1 MIEINVPGGKNLQ
14 LEYLIL
20 DYNGTVAVDGKPIKG
35 VKECLDT
42 LAEKL
47 KIYVVTADTFGGAK
61 TELDGFHCELIVI
74 PPENQDRAK
83 RDLVERLGADRT
95 VSVGNGRNDRRM
107 VKKSALGI
115 AVVQEEGAACEAVE
129 SADIVCSSIL
139 AALGLL
145 LNPIRLV
152 ATLRS

>member
-1 MIEINVPGGKNLQ
+1 MIEINIPGQKTLQ

-47 KIYVVTADTFGGAK
+47 EVHVVTADTFGSVK
-61 TELDGFHCELIVI
+61 TELAGFRCELTVL
-74 PPENQDRAK
+74 PADNQDRAK
-83 RDLVERLGADRT
+83 RDLVERLGAEQT
-95 VSVGNGRNDRRM
+95 VSIGNGRNDSRM

-115 AVVQEEGAACEAVE
+115 AVIQEEGAASDTVA
-129 SADIVCSSIL
+129 SADVVCSSIL